1 MDRRTLLAG
10 ISTGVVSLGCNRPNN
25 QGAGQLHGSPADV
38 DSPSP
43 GPAEAT
49 APTVAVAPQTASAT
63 QSSAAVAGAFALGAP
78 PWPTFDP
85 FLFCVHHNDAYG
97 HGNEALGPT
106 AALEGRNLGSDF
118 SGRDGWSMY
127 HGETVPG
134 FPRHPHRGFETV
146 TLARRGFIDHSD
158 SLGATARF
166 GQGDVQW
173 MTAGAGVVHAEMF
186 PLVQQTNDNPV
197 ELFQIWLNLPQAD
210 KFVKPHFAMLWS
222 HTIPRRTLT
231 DTAGHQTEIV
241 QMAGSF
247 GGTPGPQPPPHSW
260 ASRADSDVAIWTLAM
275 QPNATFELPPVNAT
289 TERTLYFFRGG
300 QARIGGETF
309 SAGNGVRLTPGPAV
323 LIENG
328 TEESE
333 ILLLQAKPIGE
344 PVVQRGPFVMNT
356 SQEIVQA
363 YRDYRATEFGGWP
376 WQRNDPVHIRTS
388 GRFAIHADGRKET
401 PT

>member
-1 MDRRTLLAG
+1 MDRRTLLSG
-10 ISTGVVSLGCNRPNN
+10 LTGVVSFGCSRPTKT
-25 QGAGQLHGSPADV
+25 GANGSEAREANASEASLAQSGAHAGTV
-38 DSPSP
+38 R
-43 GPAEAT
+43 AEAL
-49 APTVAVAPQTASAT
+49 PPQAL
-63 QSSAAVAGAFALGAP
+63 VFDAFALGAP

-97 HGNEALGPT
+97 RGNEALGPT

-186 PLVQQTNDNPV
+186 PLIRQADDNPV

-210 KFVKPHFAMLWS
+210 KFVKPHFSMLWS
-222 HTIPRRTLT
+222 HTIPRQTVTDASGKRTELVQV
-231 DTAGHQTEIV
+231 AG
-241 QMAGSF
+241 AF
-247 GGTPGPQPPPHSW
+247 GGTAAPQPPPHSW
-260 ASRADSDVAIWTLAM
+260 ASRPDSEVAIWTLTM
-275 QPNATFELPPVNAT
+275 QPNATFELPSVNAT
-289 TERTLYFFRGG
+289 TARTLYFFRGG
-300 QARIGGETF
+300 QVRVGGETF
-309 SAGNGVRLTPGPAV
+309 AAGNGIRLTPGPAV
-323 LIENG
+323 VLENG
-328 TEESE
+328 AEESE

-356 SQEIVQA
+356 PQEIVQA

-376 WQRNDPVHIRTS
+376 WQRNDPVHTRNS